1 MRLYA
6 YFMCQRFPLVA
17 ANDSIYRANSRGITV
32 PIPSTITAV
41 PGYPTTLVVF
51 KIKASRFWQIR
62 FWHKGRMHKKSART
76 LSIRLAQTRA
86 KRLYEHYLVNNDR
99 SPEIVNS
106 TESTHS
112 DTRKVASEPSF
123 AMLASQVMRSEHART
138 ERGDFSR
145 DSLRVMQNRLDTQLL
160 PRWGRL
166 PVSLINYQRLQQFC
180 DEMSSTLSS
189 TSLSQYL
196 VIIRKVLSHAL
207 GLNLISKLPEFPK
220 IKIITTPRGAFTP
233 TEYVQL
239 IRGARRMT
247 GMHYTS
253 VCEVKQRC
261 ALIREADQLLPAD
274 LAWVIGFMVY
284 GFIRPSDL
292 KTLKHR
298 HIEVVRKQQ
307 VYLRLTLPE
316 TKRHHEPIVTLQPAV
331 RIYER
336 LRQHHGSRG
345 MAGSNDY
352 LFLPHLKDRNYARFV
367 LSQYFGWLMDMT
379 DTRIG
384 PHGQRRS
391 LYSLRHSSITFRL
404 LYGQGI
410 DLLTLARNAR
420 TSVDVLSRH
429 YASTVNAEQ
438 NIALLHSRRRLS

>member
-1 MRLYA
+1 MFKL
-6 YFMCQRFPLVA
+6 FSLVP
-17 ANDSIYRANSRGITV
+17 ANEPTYRPNSRGVTV

-62 FWHKGRMHKKSART
+62 FWHRGRMHKKSART
-76 LSIRLAQTRA
+76 LSLRLAQTRA
-86 KRLYEHYLVNNDR
+86 KRFYEHFLAGHASSPRNVLCTTPDR
-99 SPEIVNS
+99 STSPESI
-106 TESTHS
+106 
-112 DTRKVASEPSF
+112 SEPTF
-123 AMLASQVMRSEHART
+123 AMLASQVMRSEQART

-166 PVSLINYQRLQQFC
+166 PVTLVNYERLQQFC

-196 VIIRKVLSHAL
+196 VIVRKVLSHAL
-207 GLNLISKLPEFPK
+207 GLNLIAKLPEFPK

-239 IRGARRMT
+239 IRAARRMT
-247 GMHYTS
+247 GVHYTN
-253 VCEVKQRC
+253 VGEVKQSF
-261 ALIREADQLLPAD
+261 ALIREADQLLPPD
-274 LAWVIGFMVY
+274 LAWAIGFMVY

-316 TKRHHEPIVTLQPAV
+316 TKRHHKPIVTLQPAV

-345 MAGSNDY
+345 MAASNDY
-352 LFLPHLKDRNYARFV
+352 LFLPHLRDRNYARFV